1 LQIDFTARFEKA
13 ASGNIASLDT
23 LTIGCR
29 YLITH
34 AQLQVTQY
42 GPAILVTL
50 RLDPT
55 DDVRVLLPNRFIDVF
70 LESDIELINT
80 GTRTYHLVS
89 NGRYPNG
96 RAYKLTLED

>member
-1 LQIDFTARFEKA
+1 MDLTARFAKA
-13 ASGNIASLDT
+13 ATGNIASLDT
-23 LTIGCR
+23 LAIERR

-34 AQLQVTQY
+34 AHRQVTQY

-55 DDVRVLLPNRFIDVF
+55 DDVRVLLPNRFTDVF
-70 LESDIELINT
+70 LESDIEVINT

-89 NGRYPNG
+89 HGRYPNG
-96 RAYKLTLED
+96 RAYKLTFED

>member
-1 LQIDFTARFEKA
+1 MDLTARFAKA

-23 LTIGCR
+23 LTIGRR

-34 AQLQVTQY
+34 AKRQVTQY

-55 DDVRVLLPNRFIDVF
+55 DDVRVFLPQPFHGRLLGQR
-70 LESDIELINT
+70 
-80 GTRTYHLVS
+80 H
-89 NGRYPNG
+89 
-96 RAYKLTLED
+96 